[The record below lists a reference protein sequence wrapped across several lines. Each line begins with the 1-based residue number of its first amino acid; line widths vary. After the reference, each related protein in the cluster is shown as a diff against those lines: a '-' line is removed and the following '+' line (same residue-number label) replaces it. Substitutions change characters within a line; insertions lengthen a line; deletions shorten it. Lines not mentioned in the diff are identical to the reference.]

1 VIKCGFIISS
11 SVKKRKKERKEEKKC
26 GFIISSSAICP
37 RMIFSLKHDIR
48 ISRKVSKSR
57 LGDRQDIRLL
67 SSQES
72 LSARFLSP
80 LCFVVFVPSTH
91 RLILAPSFFPRCKFS
106 TDVPAGAVFR
116 VTQTWCKFSHHS
128 TFHRRGTGTE
138 HLRTRLVT
146 LNCILSHRDRGRSSR
161 ERGLQAC
168 PSLVFSSGFY

>member
-1 VIKCGFIISS
+1 MI
-11 SVKKRKKERKEEKKC
+11 KC

-91 RLILAPSFFPRCKFS
+91 RLILAPSFFPKVQVFYRRASWRGFS
-106 TDVPAGAVFR
+106 RDTDVVQVFSPLHLPPER
-116 VTQTWCKFSHHS
+116 WLIFFSALS
-128 TFHRRGTGTE
+128 SLTKI
-138 HLRTRLVT
+138 
-146 LNCILSHRDRGRSSR
+146 NILS
-161 ERGLQAC
+161 
-168 PSLVFSSGFY
+168 PSNIPGSLRPTFFRTAGY